1 MAQRKSIILNQG
13 FFEELNTPTDKLDL
27 DGNSTSDL
35 VEGSRLYY
43 TDARARAAISLTTTN
58 PSPNT
63 GLGSLAYNSSTG
75 AFTFTQVT
83 DADVRAQLSATTST
97 GISYT
102 SSTGVF
108 ALGNIPNASLTNS
121 SITFENARGV
131 STAVS
136 LGDTYQIKE
145 AESVIELVRNESGST
160 IAKGTPV
167 AIVGYAAG
175 SGRPLIAPADANDVT
190 KMPCIGLVAEQIPDG
205 NNGVV
210 IATGI
215 SLGYDTSTFTVGDTL
230 YIDTT
235 AGDLRNTPPPGEAS
249 QIQNIGKVSKAD
261 SNGRILVSGP
271 GRSNS
276 TPNLDNGKIFIGNAS
291 NQSSTATLTTSIVT
305 EGTNEYFTQAR
316 ARTSIS
322 VTDNGGDGSLGYDSG
337 SGVLTYTG
345 PSDAEV
351 RAHFSAAT
359 ATGISFNSGTG
370 QFSLSSIPN
379 ASLTYSS
386 ITIGTTGIAL
396 GASATVLAG
405 LSSVT
410 SNAVLTNAGSGG
422 IAIRDPSDATRIARF
437 DCSLIATGTTRT
449 FKFPNA
455 SGTLLTSASASFVDN
470 AFEIVDNGDATKI
483 LQFQCDQ
490 IATSTTRTMTVPNE
504 DGTISTQEFATAIA
518 VALG

>member
-63 GLGSLAYNSSTG
+63 GLGSLTYNSTSG

-83 DADVRAQLSATTST
+83 NADVRTQLSATTST

-108 ALGNIPNASLTNS
+108 ELSSIPNASLTNS
-121 SITFENARGV
+121 SITFEDARGV

-145 AESVIELVRNESGST
+145 AENVVELVRNESGST

-167 AIVGYAAG
+167 AIVGYAAVNN
-175 SGRPLIAPADANDVT
+175 RPLIVPADANDPT

-205 NNGVV
+205 NNGAV
-210 IATGI
+210 IAIGI
-215 SLGYDTSTFTVGDTL
+215 SQGYDTSTFSVGDTL

-235 AGDLRNTPPPGEAS
+235 AGDLTDTPPTGESS
-249 QIQNIGKVSKAD
+249 QIQNIGKVTKSD
-261 SNGRILVSGP
+261 SNGRILVLGP
-271 GRSNS
+271 GRANA

-291 NQSSTATLTTSIVT
+291 NQSSTATLDTSIVT
-305 EGTNEYFTQAR
+305 ESGNEYFTQAR
-316 ARTSIS
+316 ARGSIS
-322 VTDNGGDGSLGYDSG
+322 VTDNGGDGSLSYNST
-337 SGVLTYTG
+337 SGVITYTG
-345 PSDAEV
+345 PSAADV
-351 RAHFSAAT
+351 RTHLSVAAGSGLT
-359 ATGISFNSGTG
+359 YNSSTGVFGT
-370 QFSLSSIPN
+370 SSIPN
-379 ASLTYSS
+379 SQLANSS
-386 ITIGTTGIAL
+386 VTIGTTSLSL
-396 GASATVLAG
+396 GGSSTAFVG
-405 LSSVT
+405 LT
-410 SNAVLTNAGSGG
+410 SITSDAVVTNAGSSGL
-422 IAIRDPSDATRIARF
+422 AIRDTTDPTAIARF
-437 DCSLIATGTTRT
+437 DCSLITGSTVRT
-449 FKFPNA
+449 FKFPDV
-455 SGTLLTSASASFVDN
+455 SGTLLTSASASFTDN
-470 AFEIVDNGDATKI
+470 AFEIVDNGDATAK

-490 IATSTTRTMTVPNE
+490 ITTATTRTMTVPDEN
-504 DGTISTQEFATAIA
+504 GTISTQEFATAIA